1 MSILTSGEKMVI
13 RFLEKEEYINTRKLM
28 IHCFGN
34 DEEFMKE
41 YYSKNSE
48 ISIYKGRVVAA
59 VMEETGEIVAMAHV
73 KYVKVYRN
81 NNNLILGGAG
91 GNTSSEY
98 EVPEDFLDGFIKE
111 REEALLP
118 YVMCVGTHES
128 HRRQGLMDTCLGMIT
143 DALEKEGYNRC
154 FLVAENKEVY
164 RHLGFIYDW
173 RFHIGERDLL
183 LAEEH
188 NTECS
193 GKIIKL

>member
-1 MSILTSGEKMVI
+1 MVI

-41 YYSKNSE
+41 YYSENSE

-59 VMEETGEIVAMAHV
+59 VTEETGEIVAMAHV

-81 NNNLILGGAG
+81 NNNLILGEVEGD
-91 GNTSSEY
+91 TSSEY
-98 EVPEDFLDGFIKE
+98 EVPEGFLDGFIKE
-111 REEALLP
+111 REEGLLP

-128 HRRQGLMDTCLGMIT
+128 HRRQGLMDACLGMIT

-173 RFHIGERDLL
+173 RFHTGERDLL